1 MQLLLSEGTEYLNAV
16 QPLLPLVV
24 VLRAVK
30 VYPFMPVAQAKLKG
44 RHTEIVET
52 FC

>member
-1 MQLLLSEGTEYLNAV
+1 
-16 QPLLPLVV
+16 
-24 VLRAVK
+24 
-30 VYPFMPVAQAKLKG
+30 MPVAQAKLKG